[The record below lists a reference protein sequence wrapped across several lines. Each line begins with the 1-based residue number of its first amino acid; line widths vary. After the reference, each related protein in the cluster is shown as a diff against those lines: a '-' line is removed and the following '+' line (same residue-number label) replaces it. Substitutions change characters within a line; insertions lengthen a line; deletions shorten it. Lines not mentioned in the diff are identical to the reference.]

1 MEKKFLLILL
11 VLIWSCHTPNRDP
24 KFNRT
29 FTDQQQLNGK
39 WYLHQKIIPKINTRD
54 SIFQIDSTTY
64 QGKRITIDVENML
77 FSGELYPYNAM
88 VSKYR
93 MVINGDSLKVKSG
106 AIQNGEPIYK
116 NSFTYMLS
124 EDLQYLRI
132 HKIDEKDIEIYH
144 KR

>member
-1 MEKKFLLILL
+1 L
-11 VLIWSCHTPNRDP
+11 
-24 KFNRT
+24 
-29 FTDQQQLNGK
+29 TDQQQLNGK

-106 AIQNGEPIYK
+106 AIQNGDPIYK

>member
-1 MEKKFLLILL
+1 
-11 VLIWSCHTPNRDP
+11 
-24 KFNRT
+24 
-29 FTDQQQLNGK
+29 
-39 WYLHQKIIPKINTRD
+39 
-54 SIFQIDSTTY
+54 
-64 QGKRITIDVENML
+64 
-77 FSGELYPYNAM
+77 
-88 VSKYR
+88 